1 MIDTCKTRLLDLYYL
16 VTLPQRHRAASR
28 RCLQSQV
35 PVIVLFYHRVADK
48 HPNGWTISTAK
59 FRDQIPWLQRH
70 FEIVSLE
77 TAQRRIDAGVNDR
90 PTVCITFDDGYAE
103 NCQMAIPWLIDAEI
117 PFTYFVSSL
126 YMQLG
131 KPFPHDVARGQ
142 PLPPNTIGQL
152 RDMAAAGVEIGAHT
166 RTHADLG
173 AIHGERKLRDE
184 IIGSR
189 EDLEDA
195 LGQAVRYFAFP
206 FGMPKNLSTL
216 AFRIAYEGRFQGV
229 CSAYGGYNAP
239 AGDSF
244 HLRRI
249 HGYPEWS
256 RFRNWLTLDPRNLHL
271 GDQFEPGDYRN
282 RKGHGPFACHEKT

>member
-1 MIDTCKTRLLDLYYL
+1 MMIDTCKSQLLGLYYL
-16 VTLPQRHRAASR
+16 ATLPQRRRASSR
-28 RCLQSQV
+28 RCLQFQV

-48 HPNGWTISTAK
+48 HPNDWTISTAR
-59 FRDQIPWLQRH
+59 FRDQIQWLEPH
-70 FEIVSLE
+70 FEMVSLE
-77 TAQRRIDAGVNDR
+77 TAQRRIDAGANDR

-103 NCQMAIPWLIDAEI
+103 NCQMAIPWLIDAGI

-173 AIHGERKLRDE
+173 TIHCERKLRDE
-184 IIGSR
+184 MIGSQ

-206 FGMPKNLSTL
+206 FGMPKNLSTR
-216 AFRIAYEGRFQGV
+216 AFRIAYEGSFRGV

-256 RFRNWLTLDPRNLHL
+256 RFCNWLTLDPRKLHL
-271 GDQFEPGDYRN
+271 GDQFDPGDYR
-282 RKGHGPFACHEKT
+282 KPKDH

>member
-1 MIDTCKTRLLDLYYL
+1 MNTPILQPVIDTCKTQLLGFYYL
-16 VTLPQRHRAASR
+16 ATLPQRQRAASR

-35 PVIVLFYHRVADK
+35 PIMVLFYHRVADK
-48 HPNGWTISTAK
+48 HPNGWTISTTR
-59 FRDQIPWLQRH
+59 FRDQIQWLKRR
-70 FEIVSLE
+70 FDMVSLE
-77 TAQRRIDAGVNDR
+77 TAQQRIDAGENDR

-103 NCQMAIPWLIDAEI
+103 NCEMAIPWLLEKEI
-117 PFTYFVSSL
+117 PFTYFVSTL
-126 YMQLG
+126 YMQQG

-152 RDMAAAGVEIGAHT
+152 RHMAAAGVEIGAHT

-173 AIHGERKLRDE
+173 VLHHELKLREE
-184 IIGSR
+184 IVGSK

-195 LGQAVRYFAFP
+195 LGQKVNYFAFP
-206 FGMPKNLSTL
+206 FGMPDNLSTS
-216 AFRIAYEGRFQGV
+216 AFRIAYETPFRGV
-229 CSAYGGYNAP
+229 CSAFGGYNAP

-256 RFRNWLTLDPRNLHL
+256 RFCNWLTMDPRKLHL
-271 GDQFEPGDYRN
+271 GDQFDPCDYRTP
-282 RKGHGPFACHEKT
+282 KGP

>member
-1 MIDTCKTRLLDLYYL
+1 
-16 VTLPQRHRAASR
+16 
-28 RCLQSQV
+28 LQFKV

-48 HPNGWTISTAK
+48 HPNDWTISTAR
-59 FRDQIPWLQRH
+59 FRDQIEWIERH

-77 TAQRRIDAGVNDR
+77 TAQRRIDAGANDR

-103 NCQMAIPWLIDAEI
+103 NCQMAIPWLVDGGI

-131 KPFPHDVARGQ
+131 KPFSHDVARGR
-142 PLPPNTIGQL
+142 PLPPNTTSQL

-173 AIHGERKLRDE
+173 AIHCEWKLRDE

-206 FGMPKNLSTL
+206 FGMPQNLSTL
-216 AFRIAYEGRFQGV
+216 AFRIAYEASFRGV
-229 CSAYGGYNAP
+229 CSAYGGYNTP

-256 RFRNWLTLDPRNLHL
+256 RFCNWLTLDPRKLSI
-271 GDQFEPGDYRN
+271 GDQYNPGDYRN
-282 RKGHGPFACHEKT
+282 PKDH